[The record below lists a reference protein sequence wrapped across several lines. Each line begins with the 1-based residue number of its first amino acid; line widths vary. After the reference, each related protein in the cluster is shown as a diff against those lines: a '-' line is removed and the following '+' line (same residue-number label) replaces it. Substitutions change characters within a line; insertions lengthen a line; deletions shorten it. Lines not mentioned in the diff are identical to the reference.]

1 MPERENFLTPEG
13 LAKLEEELEYLR
25 TVRRQEVAERIQQ
38 AKELRSAV
46 NSPEYEDAKNEQ
58 GFVEGRILA
67 LEKIIKNA
75 VIIHHE
81 AADLVELGS
90 KVTVRHQDG
99 SEENYTIVDKPVS
112 KPSEEKCTIIDKI
125 VGEIVG
131 RPSEGKISNVSPLG
145 KALLGKRVGDE
156 VKVFAPAGSLK
167 VKIVGIS

>member
-1 MPERENFLTPEG
+1 MSERENFLTPEG

-25 TVRRQEVAERIQQ
+25 TVRRQEVADKIQQ

-58 GFVEGRILA
+58 GFVEGRIIA

-75 VIIHHE
+75 VIIHPE
-81 AADLVELGS
+81 TADLVQIGS

-99 SEENYTIVDKPVS
+99 GEENYTIVGSAEVNP
-112 KPSEEKCTIIDKI
+112 
-125 VGEIVG
+125 G
-131 RPSEGKISNVSPLG
+131 EGKISNVSPVG

-156 VKVFAPAGSLK
+156 VDVSVPAGVLK

>member
-25 TVRRQEVAERIQQ
+25 TVRRQEVAEKIQQ

-99 SEENYTIVDKPVS
+99 SEEDYTIVGSAEVNP
-112 KPSEEKCTIIDKI
+112 
-125 VGEIVG
+125 G
-131 RPSEGKISNVSPLG
+131 EGKISNVSPVG

-156 VKVFAPAGSLK
+156 VEVAVPAGVLK